1 MAITKIWYIQ
11 KSQDGDLSGSLKRS
25 LQYIVNPV
33 KTDNGLLVG
42 GVNCPA
48 DAMLAYQQM
57 CETKQ
62 YFGKELG
69 RQGYHVILSL
79 DKGEGNPQTMYELT
93 EEFIQ
98 AFLGDSYEAVFAVHT
113 DKEHLHSHIIF
124 NSCNM
129 LDGYKYQYKKGD
141 WKAIMQPITNQLC
154 EKYGLSV
161 VPAEYVHSDER
172 RTRQENEYQSS
183 LKEVILADAEYC
195 MANAENVD
203 EFIWNLRQL
212 GYEVKEGKHI
222 AVKAE
227 GMKKFRRLDTWD
239 DSYSP
244 ECIEETLKNLHGE
257 DVTVAPVSDDI
268 ELDITVVSP
277 DMDYTYAEIY
287 HHKMEMLKDIEQN
300 RFRDK
305 GARFYKQ
312 LKELH
317 KTHAEYLYLSSKN
330 VKSTFDLI
338 KIKEDVDAKLETFGK
353 EQKAIYASNRKLR
366 NAIAKEPEKSY
377 EYELKLADNEKRLAQ
392 IKADKRLLY
401 QERKMVE
408 TILLENKGGI
418 LTAIM
423 EALEERNKVADSKD
437 AKRPVIPESPWKKE
451 KREKQERLEQEAKR
465 QEEERLAR
473 LKYEQEQ
480 RLREEKRQEELRRQQ
495 EQQRQ
500 EELLRQQELQR
511 QEELRRQQELQR
523 QEELRKQQELQRQQE
538 LRKSQP
544 TTQAVPD
551 VKTADTI
558 AAYIKACGGYQ
569 KMSAKQKA
577 EAFGFDLNDSQGSI
591 QLYSEVLRKLG
602 IYKNQLEMFEDYQS
616 ICDATPKSSVI
627 DELSEE
633 RSYRRGR

>member
-141 WKAIMQPITNQLC
+141 WKAIMQPITNRLC

-161 VPAEYVHSDER
+161 IPAEYVHSDER

-195 MANAENVD
+195 MANAEHVD

-212 GYEVKEGKHI
+212 GYEVKDGKHI

-244 ECIEETLKNLHGE
+244 ECIEETLKKLHGE
-257 DVTVAPVSDDI
+257 DVTVAPLSDEVDCFADI
-268 ELDITVVSP
+268 LSP
-277 DMDYTYAEIY
+277 DMDYTFASIY
-287 HHKMEMLKDIEQN
+287 HYKMEMLKDIEN
-300 RFRDK
+300 NSFRDK
-305 GARFYKQ
+305 RARFYKQ

-317 KTHAEYLYLSSKN
+317 KTHAQYLYLSSKN

-338 KIKEDVDAKLETFGK
+338 KIKEDVNAKMEIFGK

-423 EALEERNKVADSKD
+423 EALEERNNVNDSQD
-437 AKRPVIPESPWKKE
+437 AKRPAIPESSWKKE
-451 KREKQERLEQEAKR
+451 KREKQKRIEQEAK
-465 QEEERLAR
+465 
-473 LKYEQEQ
+473 
-480 RLREEKRQEELRRQQ
+480 RQQ

-500 EELLRQQELQR
+500 EELQRQQELQR
-511 QEELRRQQELQR
+511 QEELRRQQVLQR

-544 TTQAVPD
+544 TTQAAPD

-569 KMSAKQKA
+569 KMSVQEKAK
-577 EAFGFDLNDSQGSI
+577 AFGFDLNDSQGSI

-602 IYKNQLEMFEDYQS
+602 IYKNQLEMFEDYRA
-616 ICDATPKSSVI
+616 ICDATPKSSVR
-627 DELSEE
+627 DALSEE
-633 RSYRRGR
+633 ITPRRGR

>member
-33 KTDNGLLVG
+33 KTDHGLLVG

-129 LDGYKYQYKKGD
+129 FDGYKYQYKKGD

-161 VPAEYVHSDER
+161 IPAEYVHSDER
-172 RTRQENEYQSS
+172 RSRQEHEYQSS

-195 MANAENVD
+195 MANAEYVD

-227 GMKKFRRLDTWD
+227 GMKTFRRLDTWD
-239 DSYSP
+239 ESYSP
-244 ECIEETLKNLHGE
+244 ECITETLKNLRGK
-257 DVTVAPVSDDI
+257 DVTVAPLSDEVDCFSDI
-268 ELDITVVSP
+268 ALP
-277 DMDYTYAEIY
+277 DMDYTYAGIY
-287 HHKMEMLKDIEQN
+287 YYKMEKLKDIENN

-330 VKSTFDLI
+330 VNSAFDLI
-338 KIKEDVDAKLETFGK
+338 KIKEDVESKLETFGK

-366 NAIAKEPEKSY
+366 NAMSKTPEKSY
-377 EYELKLADNEKRLAQ
+377 EYKLKLTDNEKRLAQ
-392 IKADKRLLY
+392 IKTDKSLLY

-408 TILLENKGGI
+408 TILMENKDGI
-418 LTAIM
+418 LTAISK
-423 EALEERNKVADSKD
+423 ALEERNQVKDSYD
-437 AKRPVIPESPWKKE
+437 EKRPAIPESPWKKE
-451 KREKQERLEQEAKR
+451 KCEKHKRLEQEAKR

-480 RLREEKRQEELRRQQ
+480 RLREEQRQEELR
-495 EQQRQ
+495 
-500 EELLRQQELQR
+500 RQQELQR

-538 LRKSQP
+538 LRKSQT
-544 TTQAVPD
+544 TTQAAPD

-558 AAYIKACGGYQ
+558 AVYIKACGGYQ
-569 KMSAKQKA
+569 KMSVQEKAK
-577 EAFGFDLNDSQGSI
+577 AFGFDVNDSQGNI

-602 IYKNQLEMFEDYQS
+602 IHKDQMEMFEDYQA
-616 ICDATPKSSVI
+616 ICDATPKSSVR

-633 RSYRRGR
+633 RNYRRGR

>member
-33 KTDNGLLVG
+33 KTDHGLLVG

-129 LDGYKYQYKKGD
+129 FDGYKYQYKKGD

-161 VPAEYVHSDER
+161 IPAEYVHSDER
-172 RTRQENEYQSS
+172 RSRQEHEYQSS

-195 MANAENVD
+195 MANAEYVD

-227 GMKKFRRLDTWD
+227 GMKTFRRLDTWD
-239 DSYSP
+239 ESYSP
-244 ECIEETLKNLHGE
+244 ECITETLKNLRGK
-257 DVTVAPVSDDI
+257 DVTVAPLSDEVDCFSDI
-268 ELDITVVSP
+268 ALP
-277 DMDYTYAEIY
+277 DMDYTYAGIY
-287 HHKMEMLKDIEQN
+287 YYKMEKLKDIENN

-330 VKSTFDLI
+330 VNSAFDLI
-338 KIKEDVDAKLETFGK
+338 KIKEDVESKLETFGK

-366 NAIAKEPEKSY
+366 NAMSKTPEKSY
-377 EYELKLADNEKRLAQ
+377 EYKLKLTDNEKRLAQ
-392 IKADKRLLY
+392 IKTDKSLLY

-408 TILLENKGGI
+408 TILMENKDGI
-418 LTAIM
+418 LTAISK
-423 EALEERNKVADSKD
+423 ALEERNQVKDSYD
-437 AKRPVIPESPWKKE
+437 EKRPAIPESPWKKE
-451 KREKQERLEQEAKR
+451 KREKHKRLEQEAKR

-480 RLREEKRQEELRRQQ
+480 RLREEQRQEELR
-495 EQQRQ
+495 
-500 EELLRQQELQR
+500 RQQELQR

-544 TTQAVPD
+544 TTQAAPD

-558 AAYIKACGGYQ
+558 AVYIKACGGYQ
-569 KMSAKQKA
+569 KMSVQEKAK
-577 EAFGFDLNDSQGSI
+577 AFGFDVNDSQGNI

-602 IYKNQLEMFEDYQS
+602 IHKDQMEMFEDYQA
-616 ICDATPKSSVI
+616 ICDATPKSSVR

-633 RSYRRGR
+633 RNYRRGR

>member
-33 KTDNGLLVG
+33 KTDHGLLVG

-161 VPAEYVHSDER
+161 IPAEYVHSDER
-172 RTRQENEYQSS
+172 RTRQEHEYQSS

-195 MANAENVD
+195 MANAEHLD

-227 GMKKFRRLDTWD
+227 GMKKFKRLDTWD

-268 ELDITVVSP
+268 ELDITVVSQ

-330 VKSTFDLI
+330 VTGAYDLI
-338 KIKEDVDAKLETFGK
+338 KIKEDVDAKLEAFGK

-366 NAIAKEPEKSY
+366 NAMAKDSANAY
-377 EYELKLADNEKRLAQ
+377 EYELKLADNEKHLAQ
-392 IKADKRLLY
+392 IKADKKLLY

-423 EALEERNKVADSKD
+423 EALEERNNVNDSQD
-437 AKRPVIPESPWKKE
+437 AKRPAIPESPWKKE
-451 KREKQERLEQEAKR
+451 KREKQKRIEQEAK
-465 QEEERLAR
+465 
-473 LKYEQEQ
+473 
-480 RLREEKRQEELRRQQ
+480 RQQ

-500 EELLRQQELQR
+500 EELQRQQELQR

-544 TTQAVPD
+544 TTQAVPE

-602 IYKNQLEMFEDYQS
+602 IYKNQLEMFEDYRA
-616 ICDATPKSSVI
+616 ICDVTPKSSVR
-627 DELSEE
+627 DEVLEE
-633 RSYRRGR
+633 RTQRRGR

>member
-48 DAMLAYQQM
+48 DATLAYQQM

-93 EEFIQ
+93 GEFIQ
-98 AFLGDSYEAVFAVHT
+98 AFLGDSYEVVFAVHT

-141 WKAIMQPITNQLC
+141 WKAIMQPITNRLC

-161 VPAEYVHSDER
+161 IPAEYVHSDER

-195 MANAENVD
+195 MANAEHVD

-227 GMKKFRRLDTWD
+227 GMKTFRRLDTWD
-239 DSYSP
+239 ESYAP
-244 ECIEETLKNLHGE
+244 ECIEETLRNLHGK
-257 DVTVAPVSDDI
+257 DATVAPLSDEVEI
-268 ELDITVVSP
+268 HSP
-277 DMDYTYAEIY
+277 DMDYTFACIY
-287 HHKMEMLKDIEQN
+287 HYKMEKLKDIENN

-330 VKSTFDLI
+330 VNSALDLI
-338 KIKEDVDAKLETFGK
+338 KIKEDVEAKLDAFGK
-353 EQKAIYASNRKLR
+353 EQKAIYASNRKHR
-366 NAIAKEPEKSY
+366 NAMSKTPEKSY
-377 EYELKLADNEKRLAQ
+377 EYELKLTDNEKRLAQ
-392 IKADKRLLY
+392 IKTDKSLLY

-408 TILLENKGGI
+408 TILMENKDGI
-418 LTAIM
+418 LTAISK
-423 EALEERNKVADSKD
+423 ALEERNQVKDSYD
-437 AKRPVIPESPWKKE
+437 EKRPAIPESPWKKA
-451 KREKQERLEQEAKR
+451 KREKQKRLEQEAKR
-465 QEEERLAR
+465 REEERLAM

-480 RLREEKRQEELRRQQ
+480 RLREEQCQEELRRQQ

-500 EELLRQQELQR
+500 EELRRQQELQR

-544 TTQAVPD
+544 TTQAAPA

-558 AAYIKACGGYQ
+558 AAYIKDCGGYQ
-569 KMSAKQKA
+569 KLSVKQKS
-577 EAFGFDLNDSQGSI
+577 EAFGFNLNDSQGSI

-602 IYKNQLEMFEDYQS
+602 IHKDQMEMFEDYQA
-616 ICDATPKSSVI
+616 ICDATPKSSVR
-627 DELSEE
+627 DDFSEE
-633 RSYRRGR
+633 RTQRRGR